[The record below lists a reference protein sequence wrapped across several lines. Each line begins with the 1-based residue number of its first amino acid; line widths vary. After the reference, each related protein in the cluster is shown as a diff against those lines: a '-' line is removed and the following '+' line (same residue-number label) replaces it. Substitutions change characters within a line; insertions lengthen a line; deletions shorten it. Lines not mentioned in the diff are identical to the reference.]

1 MEELNALRQTLRER
15 LLECYEEA
23 KADWIER
30 DPLDLLEL
38 ADIIHASQVVVD
50 SLPDAIPD
58 EDIRYLLGFEN
69 PLEVAS
75 DYLFSVKFDTVS
87 NDEMREIMKNLRET
101 EDLDHNYPRTEP
113 PSEPQITM

>member
-23 KADWIER
+23 KEDWIVK
-30 DPLDLLEL
+30 DPLDLLSL

-50 SLPDAIPD
+50 YLPDAIPD

-75 DYLFSVKFDTVS
+75 DYLFSWYDSIS

-101 EDLDHNYPRTEP
+101 EDLDHNYPRIEQP
-113 PSEPQITM
+113 DEPQMTM

>member
-23 KADWIER
+23 KEDWIVK
-30 DPLDLLEL
+30 DPLDLLSL

-50 SLPDAIPD
+50 YLPDAIPD

-75 DYLFSVKFDTVS
+75 DYLFSVKFDAVS
-87 NDEMREIMKNLRET
+87 NDDLRSVVQYLRNME
-101 EDLDHNYPRTEP
+101 ESDHNYPRTEP

>member
-1 MEELNALRQTLRER
+1 MEELNVLRQTLRER
-15 LLECYEEA
+15 LLKCYEEA
-23 KADWIER
+23 KEDWIR
-30 DPLDLLEL
+30 KDPLDLLSL

-50 SLPDAIPD
+50 YLPDAILD

-87 NDEMREIMKNLRET
+87 NDDLRSVMQYLREM
-101 EDLDHNYPRTEP
+101 EDLDHNYPRIEQPDEP
-113 PSEPQITM
+113 RMTM